1 MTTVLRF
8 VNSVH
13 GSDHLSLSSSPVRNE
28 VAMLAKGHLCCI
40 EVMARTASKGDGT
53 IDAFRTIRRVGEP
66 KRRRQRSF
74 TRRESS

>member
-1 MTTVLRF
+1 
-8 VNSVH
+8 
-13 GSDHLSLSSSPVRNE
+13 
-28 VAMLAKGHLCCI
+28 MLAKGRLCCI